1 MRNVREDVQERPDD
15 AVFRIGTALTSSIVA
30 GAALGAVKATWS
42 NIKITK
48 AGGRSSALLQVVKVM
63 GDYAATF
70 GSAGAA
76 FAAGDVIAESFRD
89 RKDIFNGAFGGLAGG
104 LVLGIRAGKIS
115 FGLGAAAA
123 LAAASMGV
131 EVSGGRMRGPSGFGD
146 GAVPNKKFIGEEI

>member
-76 FAAGDVIAESFRD
+76 FAAGDVSIPT
-89 RKDIFNGAFGGLAGG
+89 NHL
-104 LVLGIRAGKIS
+104 
-115 FGLGAAAA
+115 
-123 LAAASMGV
+123 
-131 EVSGGRMRGPSGFGD
+131 P
-146 GAVPNKKFIGEEI
+146 

>member
-1 MRNVREDVQERPDD
+1 MGVEADQLYS
-15 AVFRIGTALTSSIVA
+15 GS
-30 GAALGAVKATWS
+30 
-42 NIKITK
+42 
-48 AGGRSSALLQVVKVM
+48 LQ
-63 GDYAATF
+63 
-70 GSAGAA
+70 
-76 FAAGDVIAESFRD
+76 VIAESFRD

-123 LAAASMGV
+123 LPAASMGV